1 MYFITVLH
9 PPPFGTFSIQVS
21 FTPEW
26 SALLVWT
33 CRPYNNYITSLA
45 LLFIYIGQ
53 IMPEFTMMRTVESDG
68 LSQNWLIIWEL
79 EDLKSRLSKLANKYF
94 SEDFEVC
101 IVLINGFKQWFPF
114 PLSENSS
121 LTKILIYENQYFT
134 SATLQL
140 HYLSTTYLI

>member
-1 MYFITVLH
+1 VEIDRNVYQVLLDT
-9 PPPFGTFSIQVS
+9 GSTADGISVTTFHRMQLGRDFFRYSNPRKGKERKG
-21 FTPEW
+21 FAGRGWFP
-26 SALLVWT
+26 
-33 CRPYNNYITSLA
+33 
-45 LLFIYIGQ
+45 G
-53 IMPEFTMMRTVESDG
+53 VESDG

-79 EDLKSRLSKLANKYF
+79 KDLKSRLSKLANKYF